1 MIINPQINNLKLT
14 NVLLII
20 LVIILVG
27 FNYFSL
33 NNLSQD
39 NRYLTNEN
47 LLLEKEVSQLNQ
59 QNANLQKQLQLLVK
73 SDRYLKKNLDPN
85 KVIEAKITNA
95 LAQNFSNKIDAEKV
109 DASLKPSLEVNNIR
123 SSKVKETKKEVKTAQ
138 IQTKSTNTPLVSLSK
153 FEAVAVKKATTTGD
167 LKLTSQASRT
177 KLINVSFT
185 LINNQAK
192 HNIKDNFYVQIVD
205 PKNNVMGLKKEQI
218 IDEKSIIYSEKIE
231 VLNTDQNSFKVNIKP
246 YLEKTFYKGNYFV
259 NLYYKNKLIA
269 NTSLVLK

>member
-14 NVLLII
+14 NVLLVI

-73 SDRYLKKNLDPN
+73 SDRYLKNNLN
-85 KVIEAKITNA
+85 SNSVIEAKITNT

-109 DASLKPSLEVNNIR
+109 DASLKPSIEVDNIKT
-123 SSKVKETKKEVKTAQ
+123 SKVKETKKEVATAQ
-138 IQTKSTNTPLVSLSK
+138 EQTKSTNTSLVSLSK
-153 FEAVAVKKATTTGD
+153 FEAVAVKKTTTTGD

-185 LINNQAK
+185 LDNNQVK

-231 VLNTDQNSFKVNIKP
+231 VLNTDQNTFKVNIKP

-269 NTSLVLK
+269 NTNLVLK

>member
-27 FNYFSL
+27 FSYFSL

-59 QNANLQKQLQLLVK
+59 QNNNLQKQLQLLVK
-73 SDRYLKKNLDPN
+73 SDRYLKNNLDPN
-85 KVIEAKITNA
+85 TVIEAKINNT

-109 DASLKPSLEVNNIR
+109 DASLKPSLEVNNLKT
-123 SSKVKETKKEVKTAQ
+123 SKVKETKKEVETAQ
-138 IQTKSTNTPLVSLSK
+138 VQTKSTNTPLVSLSK

-185 LINNQAK
+185 LDNNQVK

>member
-73 SDRYLKKNLDPN
+73 SDRYLKK
-85 KVIEAKITNA
+85 
-95 LAQNFSNKIDAEKV
+95 
-109 DASLKPSLEVNNIR
+109 
-123 SSKVKETKKEVKTAQ
+123 
-138 IQTKSTNTPLVSLSK
+138 KS
-153 FEAVAVKKATTTGD
+153 
-167 LKLTSQASRT
+167 
-177 KLINVSFT
+177 
-185 LINNQAK
+185 
-192 HNIKDNFYVQIVD
+192 
-205 PKNNVMGLKKEQI
+205 
-218 IDEKSIIYSEKIE
+218 
-231 VLNTDQNSFKVNIKP
+231 
-246 YLEKTFYKGNYFV
+246 
-259 NLYYKNKLIA
+259 
-269 NTSLVLK
+269 

>member
-14 NVLLII
+14 NVLLVI

-59 QNANLQKQLQLLVK
+59 QNNNLQKQLQLLVK
-73 SDRYLKKNLDPN
+73 SDRYLKNNLDPN
-85 KVIEAKITNA
+85 TVIEAKINNT
-95 LAQNFSNKIDAEKV
+95 LAQNFNNKIDAEKV
-109 DASLKPSLEVNNIR
+109 DASLKPSLEVNNLKT
-123 SSKVKETKKEVKTAQ
+123 SKVKETKKEVETAQ
-138 IQTKSTNTPLVSLSK
+138 VQTKSTNTPLVSLSK

-185 LINNQAK
+185 LDNNQVK

>member
-14 NVLLII
+14 NVLLVI

-73 SDRYLKKNLDPN
+73 SDRYLKNNLDPN
-85 KVIEAKITNA
+85 TVIEAKINNT
-95 LAQNFSNKIDAEKV
+95 LAQNFNNKIDAEKV
-109 DASLKPSLEVNNIR
+109 DASLKPSLEVNNLKT
-123 SSKVKETKKEVKTAQ
+123 SKVKETKKEVETAQ
-138 IQTKSTNTPLVSLSK
+138 VQTKSTNTPLVSLSK

-185 LINNQAK
+185 LDNNQVK

>member
-14 NVLLII
+14 NVLLVI

-73 SDRYLKKNLDPN
+73 SDRYLKNNLNPN
-85 KVIEAKITNA
+85 TVIEAKITNT
-95 LAQNFSNKIDAEKV
+95 LAQNLSNKIDAEKV
-109 DASLKPSLEVNNIR
+109 DASLKPSLEVNNLKT
-123 SSKVKETKKEVKTAQ
+123 SKVKETKKEVETAQ
-138 IQTKSTNTPLVSLSK
+138 VQTKSTNTSLVSLSK
-153 FEAVAVKKATTTGD
+153 FEAVAVKKTTTTGD

-185 LINNQAK
+185 LDNNQVK

-231 VLNTDQNSFKVNIKP
+231 VLNTDQNTFKVNIKP

-269 NTSLVLK
+269 NTNLVLK

>member
-14 NVLLII
+14 NVLLVI

-73 SDRYLKKNLDPN
+73 SDRYLKNNLN
-85 KVIEAKITNA
+85 SNSVIEAKITNT

-109 DASLKPSLEVNNIR
+109 DASLKPSIEVDNIKT
-123 SSKVKETKKEVKTAQ
+123 SKVKETKKEVATAQ
-138 IQTKSTNTPLVSLSK
+138 VQTKSTNTSLVSLSK
-153 FEAVAVKKATTTGD
+153 FEAVAVKKTTTTGD

-185 LINNQAK
+185 LDNNQVK

-231 VLNTDQNSFKVNIKP
+231 VLNTDQNTFKVNIKP

-269 NTSLVLK
+269 NTNLVLK

>member
-27 FNYFSL
+27 FSYFSL

-73 SDRYLKKNLDPN
+73 SDRYLKNNLN
-85 KVIEAKITNA
+85 SNSVIEAKITNT

-109 DASLKPSLEVNNIR
+109 DASLKPSLEVNNLKT
-123 SSKVKETKKEVKTAQ
+123 SKVKETKKEVATAQ
-138 IQTKSTNTPLVSLSK
+138 VQTKSTNTSLVSLSK
-153 FEAVAVKKATTTGD
+153 FEAVAVKKTTTTGD

-185 LINNQAK
+185 LDNNQVK

-231 VLNTDQNSFKVNIKP
+231 VLNTDQNTFKVNIKP

-269 NTSLVLK
+269 NTNLVLK

>member
-59 QNANLQKQLQLLVK
+59 QNNNLQKQLQLLVK
-73 SDRYLKKNLDPN
+73 SDRYLKNNLDPN
-85 KVIEAKITNA
+85 TVIEAKINNT
-95 LAQNFSNKIDAEKV
+95 LAQNFNNKIDAEKV
-109 DASLKPSLEVNNIR
+109 DASLKPSLEVNNLKT
-123 SSKVKETKKEVKTAQ
+123 SKVKETKKEVETAQ
-138 IQTKSTNTPLVSLSK
+138 VQTKSTNTPLVSLSK

-185 LINNQAK
+185 LDNNQVK

>member
-1 MIINPQINNLKLT
+1 M
-14 NVLLII
+14 
-20 LVIILVG
+20 
-27 FNYFSL
+27 
-33 NNLSQD
+33 
-39 NRYLTNEN
+39 
-47 LLLEKEVSQLNQ
+47 
-59 QNANLQKQLQLLVK
+59 
-73 SDRYLKKNLDPN
+73 
-85 KVIEAKITNA
+85 
-95 LAQNFSNKIDAEKV
+95 
-109 DASLKPSLEVNNIR
+109 
-123 SSKVKETKKEVKTAQ
+123 
-138 IQTKSTNTPLVSLSK
+138 SLSK

>member
-14 NVLLII
+14 NVLLVI

-73 SDRYLKKNLDPN
+73 SDRYLKNNLN
-85 KVIEAKITNA
+85 SNSVIEAKITNT

-109 DASLKPSLEVNNIR
+109 DASLKPSIEVDNIKT
-123 SSKVKETKKEVKTAQ
+123 SKVKETKKEVATAQ
-138 IQTKSTNTPLVSLSK
+138 VQTKSTNTSLVSLSK
-153 FEAVAVKKATTTGD
+153 FEAVAVKKTTT
-167 LKLTSQASRT
+167 KR
-177 KLINVSFT
+177 
-185 LINNQAK
+185 
-192 HNIKDNFYVQIVD
+192 
-205 PKNNVMGLKKEQI
+205 E
-218 IDEKSIIYSEKIE
+218 
-231 VLNTDQNSFKVNIKP
+231 
-246 YLEKTFYKGNYFV
+246 
-259 NLYYKNKLIA
+259 
-269 NTSLVLK
+269 

>member
-14 NVLLII
+14 NVLLVI

-47 LLLEKEVSQLNQ
+47 FLLEKEVSQLNK

-73 SDRYLKKNLDPN
+73 SDRYLKSNLN
-85 KVIEAKITNA
+85 SNSVIEAKITNT

-109 DASLKPSLEVNNIR
+109 DGSLKPSIEVNNIKT
-123 SSKVKETKKEVKTAQ
+123 SKVKETKKEVETAQ
-138 IQTKSTNTPLVSLSK
+138 VQTKSTNSSLVSLSK

-185 LINNQAK
+185 LDNNQVK